1 MTNELTCQELVELVS
16 SYLDDALS
24 AGERARFDAHLAT
37 CPGCVAY
44 VDQIRTT
51 VRLTG
56 EQLHEDSLSAE
67 AREVLLAQFRNWQ
80 ESSA

>member
-24 AGERARFDAHLAT
+24 AGERSRFDAHLAT

-56 EQLHEDSLSAE
+56 EQLHEEALSAE
-67 AREVLLAQFRNWQ
+67 ARDVLLAQFRNWK